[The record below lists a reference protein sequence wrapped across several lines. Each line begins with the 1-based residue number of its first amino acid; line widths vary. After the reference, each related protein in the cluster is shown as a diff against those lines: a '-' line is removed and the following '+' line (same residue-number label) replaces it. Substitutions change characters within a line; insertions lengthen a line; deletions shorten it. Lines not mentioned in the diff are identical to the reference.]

1 MNKEE
6 EKKKI
11 ETDPDYIYCP
21 STQNSLEVFLRK
33 HPDGVNNDKAAQ
45 VLLTTPDKIQTYYDE
60 AVEMI
65 KRDMGVDE
73 EDVD

>member
-21 STQNSLEVFLRK
+21 SAENSLEKFLTK
-33 HPDGVNNDKAAQ
+33 HPEGVNDEKAAQ
-45 VLLTTPDKIQTYYDE
+45 VLMTTPDKVRKYYDE
-60 AVEMI
+60 AVELI
-65 KRDMGVDE
+65 KRDMGVDDDE
-73 EDVD
+73 